1 MNKYRKYKDSYSV
14 KRLINIYVKKH
25 KTRLFIAIICILV
38 ISASTAF
45 QVKILQ
51 PLIDK
56 ALGSNNISYLVIISL
71 LLLFT
76 GVLRA
81 FGMYINSIFMQKI
94 NFFVLRD
101 IQLDIYK
108 SLIKSDISYLE
119 KNGTSRHMTR
129 FTTDLANIGELIN
142 NFFVTFVK
150 ESLTTIFMLGVMFG
164 ISPIMT
170 IAAFVIIPVFL
181 IPIIKLAKKLELL
194 YLENFEQA
202 GLMSST
208 IDDTLK
214 GVREVK
220 SYNIHNFVINW
231 VGEHF
236 NKIAN
241 LSYKGSRYASMS
253 RPIMELSISLMMSLG
268 TLWGG
273 YMVVKGKLTVGA
285 LISFYTALIA
295 VQKPLK
301 ALANLNI
308 TLKSGIASLKR
319 IYEIIDKEPRI
330 KDIKNA
336 KELVVKKGEIQIQNV
351 NFTYEK
357 NNYILENINIDIP
370 AGSSVAIVGSSGS
383 GKSSLINLINRF
395 TDVTSGKIKIDGI
408 DIKTVTQES
417 LHKNIAVVGQNP
429 SLFNTTI
436 RENLLFGNLEATD
449 YQLIEALKQASAW
462 DFVRNSKK
470 GLNTLVG
477 ERGLQLS
484 GGQRQRISIA
494 RAFLKSSPILIL
506 DEATSALDTKSEK
519 EILKT
524 LYKLKQGRTTITIAH
539 RISTIMNADK
549 IFVLQDGHIVESGT
563 HKQLK
568 SKNGIYSELS
578 RDIK

>member
-1 MNKYRKYKDSYSV
+1 MNKYRKYKDSYSI
-14 KRLINIYVKKH
+14 KRLINIYVKKY
-25 KTRLFIAIICILV
+25 KTRLFIAIICVLV
-38 ISASTAF
+38 VSASTAF
-45 QVKILQ
+45 QIRILQ

-56 ALGSNNISYLVIISL
+56 ALGNSNISYLVIISL

-76 GVLRA
+76 GFLRA
-81 FGMYINSIFMQKI
+81 FGIYISSIFMQKI

-101 IQLDIYK
+101 IQFDIYK

-119 KNGTSRHMTR
+119 KNGISKHMTR
-129 FTTDLANIGELIN
+129 FTTDLANISTLIN
-142 NFFVTFVK
+142 DFFVTSVK
-150 ESLTTIFMLGVMFG
+150 ESFTTIFMLVTMFQ

-170 IAAFVIIPVFL
+170 ITSFVIIPVFL

-194 YLENFEQA
+194 YLETFEQV

-220 SYNIHNFVINW
+220 SYNTYNFVINW

-241 LSYKGSRYASMS
+241 LLCKGSRYASMS
-253 RPIMELSISLMMSLG
+253 RPIMELFISLMISLG

-273 YMVVKGKLTVGA
+273 YMVVKGKLTIGELMV
-285 LISFYTALIA
+285 FYTALFA

-301 ALANLNI
+301 GLANLNI
-308 TLKSGIASLKR
+308 NFKSGIASLKR
-319 IYEIIDKEPRI
+319 IYEIIDKEPKI
-330 KDIKNA
+330 KDIENA
-336 KELVVKKGEIQIQNV
+336 KELVVKKGKIQIKNV
-351 NFTYEK
+351 KFAYEK
-357 NNYILENINIDIP
+357 NNYVLENINIDIP

-408 DIKTVTQES
+408 DVKTVTQES

-449 YQLIEALKQASAW
+449 YQLMEALKQASAW

-470 GLNTLVG
+470 GLDTLVG
-477 ERGLQLS
+477 ERGFQLS

-524 LYKLKQGRTTITIAH
+524 LDKLKQGRTTITIAH